1 MLFLLIRIATGPEK
15 GSIEAENDEVAQ
27 LGQLHLFASFC
38 HANSP
43 AMPKSPKSSP
53 KKSPKKSP
61 KSSPKKAKAKAD
73 AAEAQEPEPDL
84 PQEKAGR
91 GRGSAGWFGSWRL
104 ECLDGL
110 DGGFWLLIVAYSGL
124 WLLVKR
130 CSKYRALGRNM

>member
-1 MLFLLIRIATGPEK
+1 
-15 GSIEAENDEVAQ
+15 
-27 LGQLHLFASFC
+27 
-38 HANSP
+38 
-43 AMPKSPKSSP
+43 MPKSPKS
-53 KKSPKKSP
+53 SPKKSP

-110 DGGFWLLIVAYSGL
+110 DGGGYRFNSHSMGKL
-124 WLLVKR
+124 WENDDKLWDLMYVCYFQR
-130 CSKYRALGRNM
+130 HPSEAIL